1 MNEDEYTP
9 TERAFVL
16 GLRMATERRID
27 NSQLATAFGL
37 SPSGAYRLMI
47 RLARVAP
54 IVREGGDWRLL
65 RNAHTCEAP
74 MPAAGLPGVDE

>member
-1 MNEDEYTP
+1 MNDEYTP

-27 NSQLATAFGL
+27 NSQLAATFGL

-54 IVREGGDWRLL
+54 IVRDGRDWRLL
-65 RNAHTCEAP
+65 RAHTCEAP

>member
-1 MNEDEYTP
+1 MNDDEYTP

-27 NSQLATAFGL
+27 NSQLAAAFGL

-54 IVREGGDWRLL
+54 IVRDGRDWRL
-65 RNAHTCEAP
+65 RAHTCEAP